1 MVGRGRC
8 PQVLASFKIQFGGG
22 TREARGTFAES
33 LVALYLVVRPKF
45 GEGGGQFDRR
55 GDRGV
60 LNFCA
65 RESKARTGR
74 FLREKL
80 ISDHGLFS
88 SYEDQQEAE
97 NRKCFLA
104 PASPALGLH
113 HGPRYFI
120 FFLFMFDVWP

>member
-8 PQVLASFKIQFGGG
+8 SQVLASFKIQFGGD
-22 TREARGTFAES
+22 TREARSTFAES
-33 LVALYLVVRPKF
+33 LVALYLVVRTKF

-60 LNFCA
+60 LNSCA

-88 SYEDQQEAE
+88 SCEGRQNAE
-97 NRKCFLA
+97 NGKCFLA
-104 PASPALGLH
+104 PASPAQGLH
-113 HGPRYFI
+113 HGPRYCI
-120 FFLFMFDVWP
+120 FFPIYV

>member
-8 PQVLASFKIQFGGG
+8 SQVLASFKIQFGGG
-22 TREARGTFAES
+22 TREARSTFAEN
-33 LVALYLVVRPKF
+33 LVALYLVVCTKF

-60 LNFCA
+60 LNSCA

-74 FLREKL
+74 FLRVKL

-88 SYEDQQEAE
+88 SCEGRQEAK
-97 NRKCFLA
+97 NGKYFLA
-104 PASPALGLH
+104 PASPA
-113 HGPRYFI
+113 
-120 FFLFMFDVWP
+120 